1 MAADGGRQY
10 AQILKRIWADTD
22 WKSLTRD
29 AQWMYQLLL
38 SQPSMNYAGVL
49 PLTSR
54 RWAKLAEDATIEVVE
69 KAIERLHERGFLV
82 VDWDTEEVLIRS
94 FIRNDGLWKQPNML
108 TTALRHAD
116 DVSSDHIKWAL
127 HDELLR
133 IPAHGR
139 RGTLE
144 KEASALVEGV
154 KGRDALSHSGRD
166 SATPSE
172 GIPATGGVGGYLS
185 REQEA
190 PFTDQ
195 LSTSPRPQ
203 VDLSTSLASRTRK
216 RGGREI
222 ADHLNGTAHSAG
234 AHVIAKAY
242 SDSCPSPVPG
252 DLISKIAQ
260 AVDGCLKSGVSREQI
275 EAGIQDWAASPMTA
289 ASMIPGFVHKAA
301 NRPAAPSDGGIGK
314 ATKKAMGWADMG
326 NQLAQRQ
333 AEGLNSSTPK
343 GITA

>member
-54 RWAKLAEDATIEVVE
+54 RWAKLASDATIEIVE
-69 KAIERLHERGFLV
+69 KALEFLHERGFLV

-133 IPAHGR
+133 IPEHGR

-154 KGRDALSHSGRD
+154 GGRDALSHSGRD
-166 SATPSE
+166 SSTPSE

-203 VDLSTSLASRTRK
+203 VDLSTSLANRTRK

-222 ADHLNGTAHSAG
+222 ADHLNGTAHSAE
-234 AHVIAKAY
+234 AHIIAKAY

-289 ASMIPGFVHKAA
+289 ASMIPGFVHKSA
-301 NRPAAPSDGGIGK
+301 NRAATPA
-314 ATKKAMGWADMG
+314 T
-326 NQLAQRQ
+326 
-333 AEGLNSSTPK
+333 TPK
-343 GITA
+343 SKSDEKVQGFLAFANPNTRRELA

>member
-54 RWAKLAEDATIEVVE
+54 RWAKLASDATIEIVE
-69 KAIERLHERGFLV
+69 KALEFLHERGFLV

-133 IPAHGR
+133 IPEHGR

-154 KGRDALSHSGRD
+154 GGRDALSHSGRD
-166 SATPSE
+166 SSTPSE

-203 VDLSTSLASRTRK
+203 VDLSTSLANRTRK

-222 ADHLNGTAHSAG
+222 ADHLNGTAHSAQ
-234 AHVIAKAY
+234 AHIIAKAY
-242 SDSCPSPVPG
+242 SESCPSPVPG
-252 DLISKIAQ
+252 DVVSKIAQ

-275 EAGIQDWAASPMTA
+275 ETGIADWAASPMTA
-289 ASMIPGFVHKAA
+289 PSMIPGFVHKAA
-301 NRPAAPSDGGIGK
+301 NRPASPSDGGIGK

-333 AEGLNSSTPK
+333 ADALNNATQKGL
-343 GITA
+343 TA

>member
-1 MAADGGRQY
+1 
-10 AQILKRIWADTD
+10 
-22 WKSLTRD
+22 
-29 AQWMYQLLL
+29 
-38 SQPSMNYAGVL
+38 
-49 PLTSR
+49 
-54 RWAKLAEDATIEVVE
+54 
-69 KAIERLHERGFLV
+69 
-82 VDWDTEEVLIRS
+82 
-94 FIRNDGLWKQPNML
+94 ML

-144 KEASALVEGV
+144 KEASALVDGV

-216 RGGREI
+216 RGDEKSRIISTGQRT
-222 ADHLNGTAHSAG
+222 HLKRTSSQRRTRSLARLRFQAMSFRRSR
-234 AHVIAKAY
+234 K
-242 SDSCPSPVPG
+242 PST
-252 DLISKIAQ
+252 DAS
-260 AVDGCLKSGVSREQI
+260 SR
-275 EAGIQDWAASPMTA
+275 G
-289 ASMIPGFVHKAA
+289 
-301 NRPAAPSDGGIGK
+301 
-314 ATKKAMGWADMG
+314 
-326 NQLAQRQ
+326 
-333 AEGLNSSTPK
+333 
-343 GITA
+343 